1 MSYGKMLKYSFIEVA
16 WLKIIAIEIR
26 INVVVSQF
34 LGAKFL
40 EILIAIVCLWV
51 DSMSPAAAP
60 GAIGSHTTTTTIW
73 TSIAAKVGM
82 GPKPLHFYFILG
94 LGIYWLCL

>member
-40 EILIAIVCLWV
+40 EILIAIVCL
-51 DSMSPAAAP
+51 
-60 GAIGSHTTTTTIW
+60 
-73 TSIAAKVGM
+73 
-82 GPKPLHFYFILG
+82 
-94 LGIYWLCL
+94 